1 VDLYGWF
8 VLLGISVAIF
18 GLGVLLRRYFGL

>member
-8 VLLGISVAIF
+8 VLLGI
-18 GLGVLLRRYFGL
+18 GLGIIGLGWIMQRYFGL